1 MTLQE
6 SFTFLCRHLIA
17 APHPSMRYLEGS
29 LAPLCQYRGK
39 DGVKCAVGW
48 LIPDDLYDSGM
59 EAKVVTRLIKLY
71 PDLLPYLR
79 PWNLELLELLQNYHD
94 DAAITWDSEERSW
107 GEEARLFL
115 TDFASDQDLIMEV

>member
-17 APHPSMRYLEGS
+17 ASHPSMHLLEGS
-29 LAPLCQYRGK
+29 SPLCQYRGK

-59 EAKVVTRLIKLY
+59 EAKVVTRLVKLY
-71 PDLLPYLR
+71 PDLLDIPSLR
-79 PWNLELLELLQNYHD
+79 PWTLDMLELLQNYHD
-94 DAAITWDSEERSW
+94 DAAISWDPEEPW
-107 GEEARLFL
+107 GEHARRFL
-115 TDFASDQDLIMEV
+115 TDFAEFSGLIMEV